1 MKASSLL
8 RLHKAVCER
17 AREKLESAPLAPV
30 YIKKERKKEAR
41 K

>member
-8 RLHKAVCER
+8 RLHKAVRER
-17 AREKLESAPLAPV
+17 AREKLESAFFSPL
-30 YIKKERKKEAR
+30 YNKERKKKEAR